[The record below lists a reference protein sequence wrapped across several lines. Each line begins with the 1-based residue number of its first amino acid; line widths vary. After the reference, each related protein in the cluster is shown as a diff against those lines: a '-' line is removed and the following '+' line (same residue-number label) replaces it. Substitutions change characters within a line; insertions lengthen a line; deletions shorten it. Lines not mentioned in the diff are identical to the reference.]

1 MDGNLS
7 PAAAAATNPDADAT
21 ANPVFTSRLCKDTTQ
36 MAKLRFR
43 AVVRHAMF
51 AIVTT
56 VAVAKIVPPKPVA
69 PVIGNGVRDY
79 TNYAQRA

>member
-1 MDGNLS
+1 MAIFRQPLRRRRILMQTLS
-7 PAAAAATNPDADAT
+7 Q
-21 ANPVFTSRLCKDTTQ
+21 NPVFTSRLCKDMTQ

-69 PVIGNGVRDY
+69 SAIGNGVRDY

>member
-1 MDGNLS
+1 MAIFRQPLRRRRILMQMLPQTLFS
-7 PAAAAATNPDADAT
+7 PVAY
-21 ANPVFTSRLCKDTTQ
+21 VKDTTQ
-36 MAKLRFR
+36 MVELRFR